1 MIEPN
6 IHDKVDVDEELEEM
20 EADASESD
28 QRSGSF
34 PDPYSLRMTPNSVI
48 SITDE
53 ETVGDTI
60 DLTKDVDVDIEDTAI
75 TNWIERQ
82 LRYICIMHKIELK

>member
-1 MIEPN
+1 M
-6 IHDKVDVDEELEEM
+6 
-20 EADASESD
+20 
-28 QRSGSF
+28 
-34 PDPYSLRMTPNSVI
+34 PYSLRMTPNSVI

-82 LRYICIMHKIELK
+82 LRYISSA

>member
-1 MIEPN
+1 MGDFVIEPN

-20 EADASESD
+20 EADVSESD
-28 QRSGSF
+28 QRSGSI
-34 PDPYSLRMTPNSVI
+34 PDPYSLRTTPNSVI

-82 LRYICIMHKIELK
+82 LRYILSA